1 MTQTILDYEDWKVY
15 YENGEY
21 IFKDMYSGDT
31 KKLRLVATLTYTD
44 TCYEPDLWRLFD
56 NYCCGEQVTDDK
68 IIYYWFK
75 EMEEL

>member
-1 MTQTILDYEDWKVY
+1 MIQTILDNEDWKVY

-21 IFKDMYSGDT
+21 IFKDKSSGDT
-31 KKLRLVATLTYTD
+31 RKLRLVATLTYTD

-56 NYCCGEQVTDDK
+56 CYCCDEQVTDDK

-75 EMEEL
+75 EIE

>member
-1 MTQTILDYEDWKVY
+1 MTQTILDYDDWKVY

-21 IFKDMYSGDT
+21 IFKDMSSGDT
-31 KKLRLVATLTYTD
+31 RKLRLVATLTYTTTD

-75 EMEEL
+75 ENE